1 MKKNFLVFLIL
12 LLMVSFSLGMLIVS
26 ENVIPVNLKNLMGKN
41 TVTTYSYFQNDIS
54 ALIHIN
60 NHDDISKIRSSFI
73 NYIWHDS
80 TLPNSKLPIK
90 IEKNFFDNR
99 FNDLENLNQ
108 IDKFTVSMEYGVNS
122 TSYLFLPNDSNN
134 NLIIYHQGHKGD
146 FLYGKTT
153 IESFLKNGYS
163 VLAFSMPL
171 LGMNNQPVIES
182 DFGKIKLVSH
192 NYFSFLESSEF
203 SPMKFYFEP
212 ISLSLNYVENNFNF
226 NNISMVGLSGGGWTT
241 TVYSALDERIS
252 TSFSIAGSIPIFLR
266 TTENNLGDY
275 EQTLSN
281 FYKIGNYLDLY
292 LLASYGE
299 NRKHI
304 QIFNENDPCC
314 FSGDPRE
321 INDKKIK
328 SVLKDLGNG
337 NYDIYVDDTHFEHK
351 ISEFALNI
359 IQNEIEKN

>member
-90 IEKNFFDNR
+90 I
-99 FNDLENLNQ
+99 
-108 IDKFTVSMEYGVNS
+108 VNS
-122 TSYLFLPNDSNN
+122 PSYLFLPNDSNN

-281 FYKIGNYLDLY
+281 FYKIGNYFPLSI
-292 LLASYGE
+292 LLSLV
-299 NRKHI
+299 I
-304 QIFNENDPCC
+304 QEEFMI
-314 FSGDPRE
+314 
-321 INDKKIK
+321 KK
-328 SVLKDLGNG
+328 
-337 NYDIYVDDTHFEHK
+337 
-351 ISEFALNI
+351 LNLF
-359 IQNEIEKN
+359 